1 MAEHTRAIRGTAA
14 ARAAETQDA
23 GPAGIVAA
31 CAAMPDNACA
41 TASADGDSAG
51 NTEYTGR
58 AEVTSGTVHKS
69 AESDDA
75 DSAAVS
81 DALNAV
87 EVAIGGLRITSY
99 ALGRRLEDEIPDE
112 VARRTRFLSYQYGS
126 VRGTRGSARF
136 DIVTACHPVLRL
148 SLVNIREHGRICRGP
163 GL

>member
-1 MAEHTRAIRGTAA
+1 
-14 ARAAETQDA
+14 
-23 GPAGIVAA
+23 
-31 CAAMPDNACA
+31 MPDNACA

-69 AESDDA
+69 PESDDA
-75 DSAAVS
+75 DSPAVS

-112 VARRTRFLSYQYGS
+112 VARRTRFLPYQYGS
-126 VRGTRGSARF
+126 VRGACGPARF
-136 DIVTACHPVLRL
+136 DIVTA
-148 SLVNIREHGRICRGP
+148 
-163 GL
+163 

>member
-1 MAEHTRAIRGTAA
+1 
-14 ARAAETQDA
+14 
-23 GPAGIVAA
+23 
-31 CAAMPDNACA
+31 MPDNAA
-41 TASADGDSAG
+41 PPASAGGDTASHA
-51 NTEYTGR
+51 EHTGG
-58 AEVTSGTVHKS
+58 AKATTGAIHES

-136 DIVTACHPVLRL
+136 DIVTACHPVLRV
-148 SLVNIREHGRICRGP
+148 SLVNIREHCICCGP